1 MERERAD
8 VVLCQ
13 EVARRP
19 GFDAAG
25 WLEERLGFGYYYEP
39 ANGDPAVNEEGLAI
53 LSRYPMRECRALRL
67 TPAHGWQRIAIAAV
81 VESTLGDLL
90 VVNAHLSLRPWRNT
104 RQVDLLR
111 AWIEET
117 AGDMTAVIG
126 GDFNRGESAAPIRAL
141 QAAWIDTFRTLQPS
155 ADGAT
160 HALVRLSGWALVRR
174 RLDYIFLRP
183 GAPVLRVTA
192 AAHVSGEGQP
202 FSDHMA
208 VVIRLAEATEPYR
221 LTPRSG

>member
-19 GFDAAG
+19 GFDTAA

-53 LSRYPMRECRALRL
+53 LSRHPMRECRALRL
-67 TPAHGWQRIAIAAV
+67 TPARGWQRIALAAV
-81 VESTLGDLL
+81 VESPLGDLL
-90 VVNAHLSLRPWRNT
+90 AINTHLSLRPWRNT

-117 AGDMTAVIG
+117 VGDMTAVIG
-126 GDFNRGESAAPIRAL
+126 GDFNRDESAAPIRAL

-160 HALVRLSGWALVRR
+160 HALVRLYRWALVRR
-174 RLDYIFLRP
+174 RLDYVFLRP
-183 GAPVLRVTA
+183 GAPVLRVTT
-192 AAHVSGEGQP
+192 AAHVTSDDRP
-202 FSDHMA
+202 FSDHLA
-208 VVIRLAEATEPYR
+208 VVTRLARA
-221 LTPRSG
+221 